1 MTTDRQAI
9 MESGP
14 TGLAGKR
21 KEPPNMTTTRDKVND
36 AADNVK
42 PYVERA
48 LTDPALR
55 ANVRNAYQSA
65 RTVYDE
71 LIGNC
76 SVTGLATKV
85 AGDKEIQDELRSA
98 VSELRRAA
106 ERVQGKT
113 DAPVVA
119 ETRGSGVLLAI
130 GLALALLFNP
140 ITGQKTRTWLSER
153 LLGGGGEFTYQGGNG
168 SGAS

>member
-1 MTTDRQAI
+1 MADLPAI
-9 MESGP
+9 MERGP

-42 PYVERA
+42 PYVQRA

-55 ANVRNAYQSA
+55 ENVRSAYQSA

-71 LIGNC
+71 LIGNR
-76 SVTGLATKV
+76 SVAGVATKV
-85 AGDKEIQDELRSA
+85 AADKDIQEELRSA

-106 ERVQGKT
+106 ERVQGKG
-113 DAPVVA
+113 DAPAAA
-119 ETRGSGVLLAI
+119 ENRGSGLLLAI

-140 ITGQKTRTWLSER
+140 ITGRKTRTWLSER

>member
-1 MTTDRQAI
+1 MT
-9 MESGP
+9 
-14 TGLAGKR
+14 K
-21 KEPPNMTTTRDKVND
+21 TRDKVND

-55 ANVRNAYQSA
+55 ENVRSAYQSA
-65 RTVYDE
+65 RTIYEE
-71 LIGNC
+71 LIGNRG
-76 SVTGLATKV
+76 VTGIATKV
-85 AGDKEIQDELRSA
+85 AGDKDIQDELRSA
-98 VSELRRAA
+98 VSELRSAA
-106 ERVQGKT
+106 ERVQGK
-113 DAPVVA
+113 ANEPA
-119 ETRGSGVLLAI
+119 ETRGSGVLLLL

-140 ITGQKTRTWLSER
+140 ITGAKTRTWLSER

>member
-1 MTTDRQAI
+1 
-9 MESGP
+9 
-14 TGLAGKR
+14 
-21 KEPPNMTTTRDKVND
+21 MTTTRDKVND

-42 PYVERA
+42 PYVQRA

-55 ANVRNAYQSA
+55 ENVRSAYQSA
-65 RTVYDE
+65 RTIYEE
-71 LIGNC
+71 LIGNRG
-76 SVTGLATKV
+76 VTGIATKV
-85 AGDKEIQDELRSA
+85 AGDKDIQDELRSA

-106 ERVQGKT
+106 ERVQGKA
-113 DAPVVA
+113 DEPEEA
-119 ETRGSGVLLAI
+119 RGSGVLLLI

-140 ITGQKTRTWLSER
+140 ITGPKTRTWLSER